1 MNTPDSFNPKDAIKK
16 MDQHSKSNIELSIRN
31 KSRLETFVDAV
42 IAIVITILVL
52 DLALP
57 RISHTNAAILESLRE
72 IWPDFTGYFL
82 AFFLIAIMLNN
93 HHRQYM
99 IIEYANSTLWW
110 INMCFLLFI
119 ALIPFTTS
127 VFSEYKDVE
136 FAIILFQLNIL
147 IAGLVLYFNFLYVR
161 KHPLLLRKDIDDRT
175 IKILHI
181 ANLVV
186 PISALIAICFS
197 FINPVVSNIAF
208 GLIILVLIFSP
219 IIIRHIHIQKHNVT
233 KD

>member
-1 MNTPDSFNPKDAIKK
+1 MDSPKPENIKDAIEKL
-16 MDQHSKSNIELSIRN
+16 DQHTKSNIELSIRN

-57 RISHTNAAILESLRE
+57 GIAHSDSVMLESLKE
-72 IWPDFTGYFL
+72 MWPDFTGYFL
-82 AFFLIAIMLNN
+82 AFFLIAVLLSN
-93 HHRQYM
+93 HHRQFM
-99 IIEYANSTLWW
+99 AIEYANSDLWW
-110 INMCFLLFI
+110 INMCFLVFI
-119 ALIPFTTS
+119 ALVPFTTS

-147 IAGLVLYFNFLYVR
+147 IAGLILYFNFLYVR
-161 KHPLLLRKDIDDRT
+161 RHPVLLKKGITDRT
-175 IKILHI
+175 IKILHA
-181 ANLVV
+181 ANLTV
-186 PISALIAICFS
+186 PVSAFVAICFS

-219 IIIRHIHIQKHNVT
+219 IIIRHTHTRKS
-233 KD
+233 